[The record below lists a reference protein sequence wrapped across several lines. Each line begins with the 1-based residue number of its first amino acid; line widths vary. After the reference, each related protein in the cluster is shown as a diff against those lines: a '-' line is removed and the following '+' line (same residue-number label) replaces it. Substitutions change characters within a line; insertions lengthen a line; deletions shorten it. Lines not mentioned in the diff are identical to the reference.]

1 MRKDDKSMNLFIPFL
16 FKDNDVNKN
25 ARIVSVHLLWN
36 FIVWWSGLLFI
47 FETKKITRYWYGSN
61 VKRHTDNRVVLRD
74 WLIMSPNLIFPF
86 VHFHLKKSPVCKYT
100 VHERCVQRC
109 MASCITTYSKKKT
122 KGTPT
127 FQHHWT
133 EGNCYGRCSK
143 CRKRIKAYHGITG
156 LTCRWCRMTVS
167 ISVLLTLS
175 LMCLFD
181 LFWYYFYL
189 WG

>member
-1 MRKDDKSMNLFIPFL
+1 MQGPFL
-16 FKDNDVNKN
+16 SIFYMK
-25 ARIVSVHLLWN
+25 IVITSLSPS
-36 FIVWWSGLLFI
+36 FLLFSI
-47 FETKKITRYWYGSN
+47 SVSCLFTFYCVIDRDSSPTWRNPFISWSNNTLYCHLIPLIT
-61 VKRHTDNRVVLRD
+61 
-74 WLIMSPNLIFPF
+74 
-86 VHFHLKKSPVCKYT
+86 HFSCLVCKYT

-167 ISVLLTLS
+167 ISCRV
-175 LMCLFD
+175 D
-181 LFWYYFYL
+181 LDHL
-189 WG
+189 CCCCCCEVPLKGEIH

>member
-1 MRKDDKSMNLFIPFL
+1 MFWCKTRVLFCYRDI
-16 FKDNDVNKN
+16 
-25 ARIVSVHLLWN
+25 
-36 FIVWWSGLLFI
+36 FIVFFTQPTSIQGKNNWLRNYPPKTFSI
-47 FETKKITRYWYGSN
+47 RAHASTPTHITLTE
-61 VKRHTDNRVVLRD
+61 VKCVEK
-74 WLIMSPNLIFPF
+74 LIYLSHVI
-86 VHFHLKKSPVCKYT
+86 VQISVCKYT

-156 LTCRWCRMTVS
+156 LTCRWCRMTVC
-167 ISVLLTLS
+167 VFLFLS
-175 LMCLFD
+175 LLFFFFLLEND
-181 LFWYYFYL
+181 IYIHKHTKI
-189 WG
+189 

>member
-1 MRKDDKSMNLFIPFL
+1 MFWCKTRVLFCNRDIFIVFLNSPHL
-16 FKDNDVNKN
+16 FK
-25 ARIVSVHLLWN
+25 
-36 FIVWWSGLLFI
+36 G
-47 FETKKITRYWYGSN
+47 KIIDYAIT
-61 VKRHTDNRVVLRD
+61 
-74 WLIMSPNLIFPF
+74 
-86 VHFHLKKSPVCKYT
+86 HLKHFQLEHTRPTHKTLTEVKCVEKLIYLSHVIVQILVCKYT

-156 LTCRWCRMTVS
+156 LTCRWCRMTVC
-167 ISVLLTLS
+167 VFLFLS
-175 LMCLFD
+175 LLFFLLEND
-181 LFWYYFYL
+181 IYIHKHTQT
-189 WG
+189 

>member
-1 MRKDDKSMNLFIPFL
+1 M
-16 FKDNDVNKN
+16 
-25 ARIVSVHLLWN
+25 H
-36 FIVWWSGLLFI
+36 
-47 FETKKITRYWYGSN
+47 
-61 VKRHTDNRVVLRD
+61 
-74 WLIMSPNLIFPF
+74 
-86 VHFHLKKSPVCKYT
+86 PVCKYT

-167 ISVLLTLS
+167 ISVIS
-175 LMCLFD
+175 HFD
-181 LFWYYFYL
+181 LYLFVGVVFVIVFHLGKQKKDTHSCYYL
-189 WG
+189 KMQSVEIELGQK